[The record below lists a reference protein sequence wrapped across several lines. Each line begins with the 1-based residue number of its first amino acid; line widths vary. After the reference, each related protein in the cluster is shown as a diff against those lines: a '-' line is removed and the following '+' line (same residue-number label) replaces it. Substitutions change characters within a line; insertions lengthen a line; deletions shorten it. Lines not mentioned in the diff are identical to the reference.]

1 MKIAVITGGGRGIG
15 KSTALELAR
24 RGIGVILTYKSHPD
38 EGAAVAEQIRR
49 AGGEAAALPLDTAQV
64 GSFEAFAARVAEIL
78 ESRWH
83 RKDFDFLINNAG
95 IGQRSLI
102 KDTTEDL
109 FDTILAVN
117 FKGPFFLTQ
126 KLLPLMADG
135 GHIINISSA
144 LARVTFPGVAVYGSL
159 KAALETLT
167 RYMAKEFASRRI
179 RVNVVAPGAIDTEFG
194 GGKGDAQTR
203 KHIAEVT
210 ALGRLGEADDIGR
223 FVAGLLAED
232 NSFMT
237 AQRIEVSGGIAL

>member
-1 MKIAVITGGGRGIG
+1 MKIALITGGGRGIG
-15 KSTALELAR
+15 KSTALELSR
-24 RGIGVILTYKSHPD
+24 RGIGVILTYNSHPE
-38 EGAAVAEQIRR
+38 EGAAVAEQIRK
-49 AGGEAAALPLDTAQV
+49 AGGQAVALPLDTAEV
-64 GSFEAFAARVAEIL
+64 GTFAAFAARVAEIL
-78 ESRWH
+78 ESQWN

-109 FDTILAVN
+109 FDRIVDVN

-126 KLLPLMADG
+126 KLLPLLADG
-135 GHIINISSA
+135 GQVINISSA

-159 KAALETLT
+159 KAALETLS
-167 RYMAKEFASRRI
+167 RYMAKEFAPRRI

-194 GGKGDAQTR
+194 GGKGDAQAR

-223 FVAGLLAED
+223 FVAGLLSED

-237 AQRIEVSGGIAL
+237 AQRIEISGGIAL